1 MTLLFIILR
10 GWSLITIPITTREL
24 GHLTQLINQTL
35 GFSYDE
41 VPPLKSL
48 FLIDSNSS
56 SVRISRAVLT
66 LEVLNP

>member
-10 GWSLITIPITTREL
+10 GWSLITIPITKREL

-56 SVRISRAVLT
+56 SVRISSAVLA